1 MSTDAQAR
9 RETERTL
16 CSLMPLSSKK
26 ELLSWLIGGVAAI
39 GLFDYAEAF
48 KLTAATCYYGFVLL
62 SIVVFLFWLRFRK
75 RSTPRPWWLRIL
87 ANFVL
92 VIVTATFLL
101 YVVGIA
107 TWYE

>member
-1 MSTDAQAR
+1 MSRVT
-9 RETERTL
+9 
-16 CSLMPLSSKK
+16 LSSRQ
-26 ELLSWLIGGVAAI
+26 ELLCWLIGGIAVI
-39 GLFDYAEAF
+39 GLFDYADAF
-48 KLTAATCYYGFVLL
+48 KLTAATCYYGIALL
-62 SIVVFLFWLRFRK
+62 SIVVLLFWLRFRK

-101 YVVGIA
+101 YAAGVA